1 MCRRTSLGP
10 SRSAK
15 LTNLK
20 WVHISI
26 LLYLS
31 PRHPLRSPLRLGSPF
46 QRMLP
51 KWRLGERRYSP
62 DCRDKMR
69 GSLYFKKRGGERQ
82 EVARASVS
90 SSTLPPPFIF
100 PSFLWSDLMWKS
112 QIGPSPLPP
121 VYITELIKER
131 RVIKKWWSEG
141 GLWQEKL
148 ILFNKREGRREKQ
161 ELQKRSSE
169 KRLGS
174 EGAATERRAHW
185 LFTFTDGLRK
195 HRTVFWGF
203 GHAQIFIFQPLIT
216 QNKTFSFPL
225 ACLLWPTY
233 GPWGCPRQ

>member
-31 PRHPLRSPLRLGSPF
+31 PRHPLRNPLRLGSPF

-69 GSLYFKKRGGERQ
+69 GSLLSAGRVEEIYISKKRRRKAGSC
-82 EVARASVS
+82 ASECVFFHP
-90 SSTLPPPFIF
+90 PPPFIF

-121 VYITELIKER
+121 VYITEVIKER

-148 ILFNKREGRREKQ
+148 ILFNKREGRREKK
-161 ELQKRSSE
+161 ELQKRSS
-169 KRLGS
+169 
-174 EGAATERRAHW
+174 
-185 LFTFTDGLRK
+185 
-195 HRTVFWGF
+195 
-203 GHAQIFIFQPLIT
+203 
-216 QNKTFSFPL
+216 
-225 ACLLWPTY
+225 
-233 GPWGCPRQ
+233 